1 MKLFKNKKN
10 KTKKIKNEILFKRGS
25 FSLAITALVIA
36 GIIVFNVLVGALSER
51 FVLEF
56 DMSSDK
62 VNSISAEN
70 KEYIKGID
78 KEIKI
83 TVCADKDDYVSQ
95 YGMANYA
102 QQYGVSGGTE
112 YYNQT
117 VKLLDRYADYNDKI
131 KLEYK
136 DVHSSDFSS
145 VISKYS
151 DENLSY
157 GDIIVSAEVDGKE
170 RYRIVTFEDIYS
182 TSEASYYEAASIQ
195 GNKVETAVTS
205 AIAYVTSEKE
215 KNAVILKGHSK
226 TDYTERF
233 QTLLKDNNYQVDV
246 LDGVINEI
254 DDKYDIAVICAP
266 NTDFLGDEIQA
277 LSEFLDNGGKLNK
290 GLIFFADAT
299 ASKLTNLYDFL
310 KQWGINV
317 EDGIL
322 FETNSDYH
330 IPSDPMNLFSQL
342 SAEDEAFENIRYGL
356 SSQNA
361 VLSRDFETKG
371 SISVTELITTFDS
384 VVEAPVGT
392 KTNWNGYGK
401 LEKKSYPTVIESVK
415 NDYDDD
421 NNAIDSYVY
430 AFASVDFIESQY
442 LEESIVSNKD
452 ITLKIAER
460 ICKADKNGITFDS
473 KSITGESFSSEVTET
488 KSKTV
493 RAIFM
498 FVIPAL
504 CVVAGVFVYIKRRNA
519 E

>member
-10 KTKKIKNEILFKRGS
+10 KTKKIKNEVLFKRGS

-36 GIIVFNVLVGALSER
+36 GIIVLNVLVGALSER

-246 LDGVINEI
+246 H
-254 DDKYDIAVICAP
+254 DIV
-266 NTDFLGDEIQA
+266 
-277 LSEFLDNGGKLNK
+277 
-290 GLIFFADAT
+290 
-299 ASKLTNLYDFL
+299 
-310 KQWGINV
+310 
-317 EDGIL
+317 
-322 FETNSDYH
+322 
-330 IPSDPMNLFSQL
+330 
-342 SAEDEAFENIRYGL
+342 R
-356 SSQNA
+356 
-361 VLSRDFETKG
+361 
-371 SISVTELITTFDS
+371 SVT
-384 VVEAPVGT
+384 
-392 KTNWNGYGK
+392 
-401 LEKKSYPTVIESVK
+401 
-415 NDYDDD
+415 
-421 NNAIDSYVY
+421 
-430 AFASVDFIESQY
+430 
-442 LEESIVSNKD
+442 
-452 ITLKIAER
+452 
-460 ICKADKNGITFDS
+460 KA
-473 KSITGESFSSEVTET
+473 
-488 KSKTV
+488 
-493 RAIFM
+493 
-498 FVIPAL
+498 
-504 CVVAGVFVYIKRRNA
+504 
-519 E
+519 